1 MDTQTG
7 LDVLASENFRSLKGK
22 TVGVVCHQASV
33 AHDLEHILDKLLPLH
48 QAGELRIGAVFGPQ
62 HGIWG
67 HTQDNMIE
75 WEGYVD
81 SRTGLRFFS
90 LYGEHRE
97 PTEKMLEGIDT
108 LIVDVQDVGA
118 RYYTFIWTLANCMK
132 ACEPLGVKVLVLDRP
147 NPISGDQFEGPG
159 ADQAFKSFVGLH
171 PLPVRHGMTIGEI
184 ALYLKDTYYPK
195 SNLEI
200 VAMKRWNPCWM
211 FSQTGLKWAMP
222 SPNMPSEE
230 TATVYPGQCL
240 LEGTKLSEGRG
251 TTRPFEMFGAPY
263 IDGWELCDAMNQLD
277 LPGAFFR
284 PIQFLPTFQKFG
296 GEVCQGAYLHVTD
309 RKDFHSVKTTV
320 ALLHTIR
327 RLYGSQFEWQN
338 PPYEYEYD
346 LMPIDILWGGSQLR
360 EWVDEQIEPQK
371 IWDFID
377 ESVKD
382 LLAETRH
389 FHIYQR

>member
-7 LDVLASENFRSLKGK
+7 LDVLASEEFRSLKGK
-22 TVGVVCHQASV
+22 TIGVVCHQASL
-33 AHDLEHILDKLLPLH
+33 ARDLVHILDKLLPLN
-48 QAGELRIGAVFGPQ
+48 QAGELKIAAVFGPQ

-81 SRTGLRFFS
+81 ERTDLRFFS

-97 PTEKMLEGIDT
+97 PTPAMLKGIDT
-108 LIVDVQDVGA
+108 LVVDVQDVGT

-132 ACEPLGVKVLVLDRP
+132 ACEPLGIKVLVLDRP
-147 NPISGDQFEGPG
+147 NPITGTQFEGPG
-159 ADQAFKSFVGLH
+159 ADPAFKSFVGLH

-184 ALYLKDTYYPK
+184 ALYLKDKHYPK

-200 VAMKRWNPCWM
+200 VAMKRWNPSCM
-211 FSQTGLKWAMP
+211 YSQTGLKWAMP

-263 IDGWELCDAMNQLD
+263 IDGWEFCDAMNGMN
-277 LPGAFFR
+277 PPAGS
-284 PIQFLPTFQKFG
+284 ILPTDPVLADIPKYAG
-296 GEVCQGAYLHVTD
+296 REVCQGAYLHVTD
-309 RKDFHSVKTTV
+309 RKDFHSVKTTA

-327 RLYGSQFEWQN
+327 RLYGEKFEWLS
-338 PPYEYEYD
+338 PCMSTSTTSCR
-346 LMPIDILWGGSQLR
+346 LTFLWWYAAERVGGCPGSGPANQ
-360 EWVDEQIEPQK
+360 
-371 IWDFID
+371 F
-377 ESVKD
+377 
-382 LLAETRH
+382 
-389 FHIYQR
+389 Y